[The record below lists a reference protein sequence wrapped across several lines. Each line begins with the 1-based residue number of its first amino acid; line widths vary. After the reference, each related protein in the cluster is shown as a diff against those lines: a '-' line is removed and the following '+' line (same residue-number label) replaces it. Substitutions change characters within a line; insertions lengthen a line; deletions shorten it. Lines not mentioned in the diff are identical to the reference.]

1 MPTVQEVKMLIA
13 ILDAVGIKLSKQL
26 LQLQLLAA
34 ADALLFHGSCPL
46 ELLHHTAGCARVPAC
61 CIL

>member
-1 MPTVQEVKMLIA
+1 MPAVQEVKMLIA
-13 ILDAVGIKLSKQL
+13 ILDAVGIKLGKQL

-46 ELLHHTAGCARVPAC
+46 ELLNHTAGCAH
-61 CIL
+61 

>member
-1 MPTVQEVKMLIA
+1 MPAVQEVKMLIA
-13 ILDAVGIKLSKQL
+13 ILNAVGVEFSEQL

-46 ELLHHTAGCARVPAC
+46 ELLNHTAGCARVPAC